1 MEIVEN
7 PLRADSLMELLHAL
21 LEGLVYVG
29 TIALLLGLVW
39 TGAQFVLAQG
49 SEEGLKK
56 ARQSLM
62 WTVIGGV
69 ILLGAEGI
77 ALMLEATALRI

>member
-7 PLRADSLMELLHAL
+7 PLRADSLMELLQTL
-21 LEGLVYVG
+21 LQGLVYVG
-29 TIALLLGLVW
+29 TIALLLGLIW
-39 TGAQFVLAQG
+39 TGAQFAFAQG

-56 ARQSLM
+56 ARSSLM
-62 WTVIGGV
+62 WTVAGGV

-77 ALMLEATALRI
+77 ALMLGATAFRI